1 MPYPPRPPAPNGVG
15 RCPDCDR
22 AVLWCLTTANRVPI
36 AIDPPEDPT
45 GNQAVRIDAEGRYWA
60 RQLSKARPAI
70 EIREVLRR
78 PHISS
83 CPHALYTRT
92 RAAQTRRTTSR
103 VRVGIRPVR
112 WQR

>member
-1 MPYPPRPPAPNGVG
+1 MPYPPRTTTTNGLG

-22 AVLWCLTTANRVPI
+22 AVLWCTTTANRVPI

-45 GNQAVRIDAEGRYWA
+45 GNQAIHVDAEGRYWA
-60 RQLSKARPAI
+60 RQLSQARPAV

-78 PHISS
+78 PHIAS
-83 CPHALYTRT
+83 CPAARA
-92 RAAQTRRTTSR
+92 RAASRRRTPGRIRTG
-103 VRVGIRPVR
+103 VRPVR